1 MSNMAGTAAR
11 ARRLTAVTT
20 PADVLACVLTAV
32 VQLGGSSGIAA
43 RHGHPVSV
51 AGYLLLAAGP
61 AALLVRRRFPVG
73 VLWVTVAA
81 AVGYVGIEPDGLRG
95 VRPLSDLG

>member
-1 MSNMAGTAAR
+1 M
-11 ARRLTAVTT
+11 

-43 RHGHPVSV
+43 RHGHPISV

-81 AVGYVGIEPDGLRG
+81 AVGYVAIQPAGLPYFALLVAFVAAVLTGHR
-95 VRPLSDLG
+95 